1 MSEPTC
7 LVADTICRTV
17 ELGVTI
23 TGAAIADELTWIDCR
38 PVEHDP
44 TCPKCGEPGRLRDHV
59 ERVLTDLPVVGHPTR
74 LRVRVPR
81 FTCGTDDCTVAIFR
95 QCMTRVAAPKAAT
108 TVRCARWILQRLAID
123 KMSVSA
129 IAKTLGL
136 NWETVNT
143 MAAEL
148 TRELVF
154 NTAGHLEGV
163 RYLGVDEH
171 KWKHCRGQGEA
182 DLVTVLVDL
191 TPVIDGTGAAR
202 LLDMV
207 AGRSA
212 AVLKTWLADRDANFR
227 SRVKVVAMDGFAGY
241 RTATAEALPAAQA
254 VMDPFHVVHR
264 AADKLTAC
272 RQRIQQD
279 TCGHRGRTGDP
290 LYGIRRIILT
300 RNELLTA
307 KQKAKLDKALAAHD
321 AHAAVEVTAG
331 PYYQDLIGAYANPDR
346 RAGKLAMFKC
356 LKRIRS
362 GLPKGLEELAQL
374 GRSLWK
380 RRREVLAYFDVGIS
394 NGPVEAINGRLE
406 HLRGIALGF
415 RNLNHYILR
424 SLIHSGQLQDRINAL

>member
-1 MSEPTC
+1 MSELTC

-44 TCPKCGEPGRLRDHV
+44 TCGKCGRDGTLRDHV
-59 ERVLTDLPVVGHPTR
+59 ERIVTDLPVVGHPTR
-74 LRVRVPR
+74 LRIRLPR
-81 FTCGTDDCTVAIFR
+81 FSCGNDDCAVTIFR
-95 QCMTRVAAPKAAT
+95 QRIEGVAAPKAST
-108 TVRCARWILQRLAID
+108 TRRCARWILQRLAID

-129 IAKTLGL
+129 VAKTLGVS
-136 NWETVNT
+136 WDTVNT
-143 MAAEL
+143 VAAEL

-154 NTAGHLEGV
+154 NSAGHLDGV

-171 KWKHCRGQGEA
+171 KWKHRRGQGEA
-182 DLVTVLVDL
+182 DFVTVIVDL
-191 TPVIDGTGAAR
+191 TPVIDGTGPAR

-212 AVLKTWLADRDANFR
+212 AVLTDWLGAKDPNFR
-227 SRVKVVAMDGFAGY
+227 SRVKVMAMDGFAGY
-241 RTATAEALPAAQA
+241 HTATADALPAARA
-254 VMDPFHVVHR
+254 VMDPFHVVHL
-264 AADKLTAC
+264 AADKLTLC
-272 RQRIQQD
+272 RQRVQQN
-279 TCGHRGRTGDP
+279 TCGHRGRSGDP
-290 LYGIRRIILT
+290 LFEIRRILLT
-300 RNELLTA
+300 RTELLTPR
-307 KQKAKLDKALAAHD
+307 QKAKLDKALSAHD
-321 AHAAVEVTAG
+321 AHAAVEVTAC
-331 PYYQDLIGAYANPDR
+331 YYQDLIGAYANPDR

-362 GLPKGLEELAQL
+362 GLPKGLDELAQL

-380 RRREVLAYFDVGIS
+380 RRHEILAYFDVGVS

-424 SLIHSGQLQDRINAL
+424 SLIHSGQLQNRINAL